1 MKQIIKEIV
10 KETIKNLYD
19 VDIEP
24 QIQLPKEESFGDFA
38 SNVAFLLSKS
48 LKQKPQDIASYIAD
62 SLKNMSY
69 FEKVEAL
76 NGFVNMKLSSVFYE
90 KILFEFLENPINYL
104 KDETIFEA
112 FGIKNDDKINLEYVS
127 ANPTGPLHLGHG
139 RGAVIGDV
147 LYRLF
152 RFFDIKVDREYYIND
167 AGNQVNL
174 LAKSV
179 LHYIN
184 PNIYP
189 FPEDGYKGD
198 YIKDLAKEFLKEHN
212 LEALHTCQ
220 DIDFEAVKDFA
231 ISKMMEDIKNTL
243 KLLNV
248 EFDIYFS
255 ERTLKDKV
263 EKVFELLREKNLIEE
278 KEGAIWFKSK
288 DEGKDRVLRKSDGSY
303 TYFASDIAYHLDKYE
318 RGYKKAVDLWGADHH
333 GYIPRLKSALEAID
347 IPKDWL
353 SVELFQI
360 VRLFE
365 DGQEVRMSKRTG
377 KMLKLSDVI
386 EDIGAD
392 NLRFMFLT
400 KKADTPLDI
409 DINLVKTQ
417 NSENPVFYVQYA
429 YARTMG
435 IKRQLKEPFSFGF
448 YKDRYIYEEEELE
461 LMKRILSSKDML
473 FEGVIKKDPSLVVK
487 LSLDIAKSFHKFY
500 NTHKV
505 ITPDEAITKKRISLV
520 YATQKIFDIIFDI
533 LNIKAPEI
541 M

>member
-1 MKQIIKEIV
+1 MKQLIKEIV
-10 KETIKNLYD
+10 QKTIKNLYD
-19 VDIEP
+19 VEIEP
-24 QIQLPKEESFGDFA
+24 QIQLPKEESYGNFA
-38 SNVAFLLSKS
+38 SNIAFILSKA
-48 LKQKPQDIASYIAD
+48 LKQKPQDIAITIAD
-62 SLKNMSY
+62 NLKNLPH

-90 KILFEFLENPINYL
+90 GLLFEFLENPINYI
-104 KDETIFEA
+104 KDDAIFEA
-112 FGIKNDDKINLEYVS
+112 FGIKKEDKINLEYVS

-179 LHYIN
+179 MHYIN
-184 PNIYP
+184 QDLYP

-198 YIKDLAKEFLKEHN
+198 YIKDIAEAFLKEHN
-212 LEALHTCQ
+212 KSNINLEINL
-220 DIDFEAVKDFA
+220 ERVKDFA

-255 ERTLKDKV
+255 EKTLKDKV
-263 EKVFELLREKNLIEE
+263 EKVLELLKEKNLIEE

-288 DEGKDRVLRKSDGSY
+288 DEDKDRVLRKSDGSY
-303 TYFASDIAYHLDKYE
+303 TYFASDIAYHLDKYQ
-318 RGYKKAVDLWGADHH
+318 RGYKKAIDLWGADHH
-333 GYIPRLKSALEAID
+333 GYIPRLKAALEALD
-347 IPKDWL
+347 IPQDWL

-360 VRLFE
+360 VKLFE
-365 DGQEVRMSKRTG
+365 NGQEVRMSKRTG
-377 KMLKLSDVI
+377 KMLKLIDVI

-409 DINLVKTQ
+409 DINLVKAQ

-435 IKRQLKEPFSFGF
+435 IKRQLKEPFVFGF
-448 YKDRYIYEEEELE
+448 YKDKYTYEEEELD
-461 LMKRILSSKDML
+461 LIKRILSSKDVL

-505 ITPDEAITKKRISLV
+505 ITSDEITTKKRISLV

-533 LNIKAPEI
+533 LSIKAPE
-541 M
+541 MM

>member
-1 MKQIIKEIV
+1 MKQLIKEIIQ
-10 KETIKNLYD
+10 KTIKSLYN
-19 VDIEP
+19 VEIEP
-24 QIQLPKEESFGDFA
+24 QIQLPKEESYGDFA
-38 SNVAFLLSKS
+38 SNVAFILSKT
-48 LKQKPQDIASYIAD
+48 LKQKPQDIAITIAD
-62 SLKNMSY
+62 NLKNLPY

-76 NGFVNMKLSSVFYE
+76 NGFVNMKLSSAFYE
-90 KILFEFLENPINYL
+90 ELLFEFLENPINYI
-104 KDETIFEA
+104 KDDAIFEA
-112 FGIKNDDKINLEYVS
+112 FGIKKEDKINLEYVS

-147 LYRLF
+147 LYRLL
-152 RFFDIKVDREYYIND
+152 RFFDIKVYREYYIND

-179 LHYIN
+179 MHYIN
-184 PNIYP
+184 QDLYP

-198 YIKDLAKEFLKEHN
+198 YIKDIAEAFLKQYNKSDIN
-212 LEALHTCQ
+212 LES
-220 DIDFEAVKDFA
+220 VKDFA
-231 ISKMMEDIKNTL
+231 ISKMMEDIKQTL

-255 ERTLKDKV
+255 EKTLKDKV
-263 EKVFELLREKNLIEE
+263 EKVLELLKEKNLIEE
-278 KEGAIWFKSK
+278 KDGAIWFKSK
-288 DEGKDRVLRKSDGSY
+288 DEDKDRVLRKSDGSY
-303 TYFASDIAYHLDKYE
+303 TYFASDIAYHLDKYQ
-318 RGYKKAVDLWGADHH
+318 RGYKKAIDLWGADHH
-333 GYIPRLKSALEAID
+333 GYIPRLKAALEALD
-347 IPKDWL
+347 IPQDWL

-360 VRLFE
+360 VKLFE
-365 DGQEVRMSKRTG
+365 NGQEVRMSKRTG
-377 KMLKLSDVI
+377 KMLKLIDVI

-409 DINLVKTQ
+409 DINLVKAQ

-435 IKRQLKEPFSFGF
+435 IKRQLKEPFVFGF
-448 YKDRYIYEEEELE
+448 YKDKYTYEEEELD
-461 LMKRILSSKDML
+461 LIKRILSSKDVL

-505 ITPDEAITKKRISLV
+505 ITSDEITTKKRISLV

-533 LNIKAPEI
+533 LNIKAPE
-541 M
+541 MM

>member
-1 MKQIIKEIV
+1 MKEVVKNIL
-10 KETIKNLYD
+10 KETIKKIYNLD
-19 VDIEP
+19 TNP
-24 QIQLPKEESFGDFA
+24 QIQLPKEESYGDFA
-38 SNVAFLLSKS
+38 SNIAFILSKS
-48 LKQKPQDIASYIAD
+48 LKQKPQDIAVNISEH
-62 SLKNMSY
+62 LKTFHH
-69 FEKVEAL
+69 FEKIEAL
-76 NGFVNMKLSSVFYE
+76 NGFINMKLSHGFYE
-90 KILFEFLENPINYL
+90 KLLFEFLENPTNYL
-104 KDETIFEA
+104 KDYTIFEA
-112 FGIKNDDKINLEYVS
+112 FGIKKDDKINLEYVS

-174 LAKSV
+174 LTKSI
-179 LHYIN
+179 LHYIDQDT
-184 PNIYP
+184 YP
-189 FPEDGYKGD
+189 FPKDGYKGD
-198 YIKDLAKEFLKEHN
+198 YVKDLAKEFLKNHPSKGN
-212 LEALHTCQ
+212 
-220 DIDFEAVKDFA
+220 IDFEELKNFA
-231 ISKMMEDIKNTL
+231 ISKIMEDIKITL

-248 EFDIYFS
+248 EFDTYFS
-255 ERTLKDKV
+255 ERTLKDDV
-263 EKVFELLREKNLIEE
+263 ERILKLLEEKNALEE

-288 DEGKDRVLRKSDGSY
+288 GEDKDRVLRKSDGSY
-303 TYFASDIAYHLDKYE
+303 TYFASDIAYHLNKYE
-318 RGYKKAVDLWGADHH
+318 RGYKKAIDLWGADHH
-333 GYIPRLKSALEAID
+333 GYIPRLTSALEVLG
-347 IPKDWL
+347 IPSDWL

-360 VRLFE
+360 VRLFK

-377 KMLKLSDVI
+377 EMIKLQEVI
-386 EDIGAD
+386 EDLGAD

-409 DINLVKTQ
+409 DISLVKAQ

-435 IKRQLKEPFSFGF
+435 IKRQLKEPFVFSF
-448 YKDRYIYEEEELE
+448 YKDNYTYEEEEVE
-461 LMKRILSSKDML
+461 LIKQILSSKDML
-473 FEGVIKKDPSLVVK
+473 FDAVIKKDPSLVVK

-505 ITPDEAITKKRISLV
+505 ITKDENTTKKRISLV

>member
-1 MKQIIKEIV
+1 MKEVIKNIV
-10 KETIKNLYD
+10 KESIKKIYNID
-19 VDIEP
+19 TNP

-38 SNVAFLLSKS
+38 SNVAFLLSKP
-48 LKQKPQDIASYIAD
+48 LKQKPQDIANNIAD
-62 SLKNMSY
+62 SLKNMPY

-76 NGFVNMKLSSVFYE
+76 NGFVNMKLSNSFYE
-90 KILFEFLENPINYL
+90 KLLFDFLENPIDYL
-104 KDETIFEA
+104 KDEAIFEA
-112 FGIKNDDKINLEYVS
+112 FGIKKEDKINLEYVS

-174 LAKSV
+174 LTKSI
-179 LHYIN
+179 LHYIDKDK
-184 PNIYP
+184 YP
-189 FPEDGYKGD
+189 FPKDGYKGD
-198 YIKDLAKEFLKEHN
+198 YVKDLAEEFLKDHPSKEN
-212 LEALHTCQ
+212 
-220 DIDFEAVKDFA
+220 INFEELKDFA

-243 KLLNV
+243 KLLNI
-248 EFDIYFS
+248 EFDTYFS
-255 ERTLKDKV
+255 ERTLKDDV
-263 EKVFELLREKNLIEE
+263 ERVLKLLEEKNAIEE

-288 DEGKDRVLRKSDGSY
+288 DEDKDRVLRKSDGSY
-303 TYFASDIAYHLDKYE
+303 TYFASDIAYHLNKYE
-318 RGYKKAVDLWGADHH
+318 RGYKKAIDLWGADHH
-333 GYIPRLKSALEAID
+333 GYIPRLKSALEVLG
-347 IPKDWL
+347 IPSDWL

-360 VRLFE
+360 VRLFK
-365 DGQEVRMSKRTG
+365 DGQEVKMSKRTG
-377 KMLKLSDVI
+377 EMIKLQEVI
-386 EDIGAD
+386 EDLGAD

-409 DINLVKTQ
+409 DINLVKAQ

-435 IKRQLKEPFSFGF
+435 IKRQLKEPFVFGF
-448 YKDRYIYEEEELE
+448 YKDNYTYEEEEIDLI
-461 LMKRILSSKDML
+461 KRILSSKDML
-473 FEGVIKKDPSLVVK
+473 FDGIVKKDPSLVVK

-505 ITPDEAITKKRISLV
+505 ITQDETTTKKRISLV

-533 LNIKAPEI
+533 LNIKAPEV

>member
-1 MKQIIKEIV
+1 MKEIIKNIV
-10 KETIKNLYD
+10 KDAVKNTYGID
-19 VDIEP
+19 TNP

-38 SNVAFLLSKS
+38 SNIAFILSKA
-48 LKQKPQDIASYIAD
+48 LKQKPQDIANNISEH
-62 SLKNMSY
+62 LKTLEH

-76 NGFVNMKLSSVFYE
+76 NGFINMKLSKGFYE
-90 KILFEFLENPINYL
+90 RLLFEFLENPVDYL
-104 KDETIFEA
+104 KDENVFEA
-112 FGIKNDDKINLEYVS
+112 LGIAKEDKINLEYVS

-152 RFFDIKVDREYYIND
+152 RFFDVKVDREYYIND

-179 LHYIN
+179 MHYID
-184 PNIYP
+184 PSYP

-198 YIKDLAKEFLKEHN
+198 YIKELAEELKQQGIVDIEKVKEL
-212 LEALHTCQ
+212 
-220 DIDFEAVKDFA
+220 AV
-231 ISKMMEDIKNTL
+231 SRMMDDIKDTL

-248 EFDIYFS
+248 DFDIYFS
-255 ERTLKDKV
+255 EKTLKDDV
-263 EKVFELLREKNLIEE
+263 EKVLELLREKNALEE

-288 DEGKDRVLRKSDGSY
+288 DEDKDRVLKKSDGSY
-303 TYFASDIAYHLDKYE
+303 TYFASDIAYHLNKYK
-318 RGYKKAVDLWGADHH
+318 RGYKKAINLWGADHH
-333 GYIPRLKSALEAID
+333 GYIPRLKSALEVLG
-347 IPKDWL
+347 IPSDWL

-365 DGQEVRMSKRTG
+365 NGQEIRMSKRTG
-377 KMLKLSDVI
+377 KMLKLKELI
-386 EDIGAD
+386 EELGAD

-409 DINLVKTQ
+409 DINLVKAQ

-435 IKRQLKEPFSFGF
+435 IKRQIKEPFVFGF
-448 YKDRYIYEEEELE
+448 YKDKYDYEEEEIE
-461 LMKRILSSKDML
+461 LIKKILSSKDVL

-505 ITPDEAITKKRISLV
+505 ITADETTTKKRISLV
-520 YATQKIFDIIFDI
+520 YATNRIFNIIFDI
-533 LNIKAPEI
+533 LSIKAPET